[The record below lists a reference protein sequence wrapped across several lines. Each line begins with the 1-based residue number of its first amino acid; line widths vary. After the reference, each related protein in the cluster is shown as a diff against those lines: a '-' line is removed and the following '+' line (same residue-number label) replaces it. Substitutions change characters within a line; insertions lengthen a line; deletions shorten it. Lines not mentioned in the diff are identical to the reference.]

1 MCLGCVWAIWGHLT
15 IFAPAFDDRG
25 WRMSKSRLQA
35 IDFVTFDAVVS
46 FNIDYIVI
54 EFVRR

>member
-1 MCLGCVWAIWGHLT
+1 
-15 IFAPAFDDRG
+15 
-25 WRMSKSRLQA
+25 MSKSRLQA